1 MSKLNHGLENVKLM
15 NLEDSALKSSTQN
28 GLNPTKTVV
37 YEYLS
42 NISVMFIFDFDATPK
57 TDEKVWQFLI

>member
-1 MSKLNHGLENVKLM
+1 M